1 MSYSLDY
8 TDFAFGD
15 SAWEKVL
22 SSLKVGDTLSA
33 AHLLAAL
40 EGENEDALEDAF
52 QHLEDLSVTLD
63 ISDLPRG
70 DSGGE
75 LAVRLRREE
84 QLVKQGT
91 LLQSLEETDPLR
103 LYLEELAGLPV
114 CGDLSVLAE
123 ELEQAN
129 REEAEKPELWTA
141 IVNLSLSRVAELACE
156 HTGRGVLL
164 LDLMQEGSMGL
175 WQSLPCYCGGDF
187 AAFRDWRIRQA
198 MAKAIT
204 VQARNNG
211 VGQKM
216 RQALEDYRAVDEKL
230 LTELGRN
237 PTLEEIAREL
247 HMTVQ
252 ETSTVA
258 DMLENARSLNRARVE
273 TEPKPREPDD
283 EQAVEDTAYFQMRQR
298 ISELLSVLDER
309 DARVLTLRFGLEGGL
324 PLSPEDT
331 GKKMGMTAEEVVAAE
346 GAALG
351 KLRSEG

>member
-40 EGENEDALEDAF
+40 EGENEDTLEDAF

-141 IVNLSLSRVAELACE
+141 IVNLSLSAYRPGRSAAGSDAGGQHGPVAESA
-156 HTGRGVLL
+156 LL
-164 LDLMQEGSMGL
+164 LRRRFCGVPGLADPSGHGEGH
-175 WQSLPCYCGGDF
+175 
-187 AAFRDWRIRQA
+187 
-198 MAKAIT
+198 
-204 VQARNNG
+204 
-211 VGQKM
+211 
-216 RQALEDYRAVDEKL
+216 YR
-230 LTELGRN
+230 TG
-237 PTLEEIAREL
+237 
-247 HMTVQ
+247 
-252 ETSTVA
+252 
-258 DMLENARSLNRARVE
+258 
-273 TEPKPREPDD
+273 
-283 EQAVEDTAYFQMRQR
+283 
-298 ISELLSVLDER
+298 
-309 DARVLTLRFGLEGGL
+309 
-324 PLSPEDT
+324 PE
-331 GKKMGMTAEEVVAAE
+331 
-346 GAALG
+346 
-351 KLRSEG
+351 